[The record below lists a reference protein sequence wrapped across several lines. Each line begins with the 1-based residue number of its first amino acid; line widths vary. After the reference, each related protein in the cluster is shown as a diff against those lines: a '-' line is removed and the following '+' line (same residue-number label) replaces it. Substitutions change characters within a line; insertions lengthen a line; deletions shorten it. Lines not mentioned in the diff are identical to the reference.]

1 MKTRKRQGT
10 KRRMKG
16 GILSYLRD
24 LYSRRQQRLNN
35 RITDQ
40 QRSVYQQY
48 AFSRPQISCKNSG
61 ECLLFG
67 KEVEQLLSFFSN
79 FNLDMN
85 QYEAN
90 TTITLTK
97 LPVNSANGLVA
108 EVKFSK
114 ENFDAFALLKTP
126 LSLDAD
132 NLWYE
137 YLVGLKVNP
146 WSLIFPSLTMT
157 FGLYADIPLSNYRQK
172 KPTPFMFKGKVVAN
186 PTDVTQS
193 CLKENRQHLCLLT
206 QYFENTVSL
215 FQHKI
220 NKHPDLWYMYFQIY
234 YTLYYLGKLRFIH
247 NDLHANN
254 VLVVHLPKPMKFVY
268 DMVLMDGNKFQFS
281 FYSQE
286 LVKIIDYGRSK
297 VAVLT
302 NKEVNRRKEALFN
315 IAEKAAKQ
323 HFIGKEGPEY
333 AYVRK
338 KIRPDEVFKRFI
350 EGDRLL
356 LAELLEEIEDSDSS
370 AILNSLCNEDKCTDD
385 VILLDYIQRAKIEYQ
400 DYLKWKSKLSV
411 DELQNLQENEEIFLY
426 DKKYLSFVKPYLD
439 FFGKLHD
446 VMTGV
451 DPDSIGVG
459 AINAYNKLR
468 GWGGH
473 DPVITSSCG
482 NSIGYEM
489 ANLYVKGK
497 DFFHTERNKR
507 LIDDKDLLQSEK
519 PKEDNIRKYPLYKVF
534 DFCYEEA
541 KKVKKDRNIPDE
553 LYGTLYVKGPTME
566 PMVFTKA

>member
-1 MKTRKRQGT
+1 
-10 KRRMKG
+10 
-16 GILSYLRD
+16 
-24 LYSRRQQRLNN
+24 
-35 RITDQ
+35 
-40 QRSVYQQY
+40 
-48 AFSRPQISCKNSG
+48 
-61 ECLLFG
+61 
-67 KEVEQLLSFFSN
+67 
-79 FNLDMN
+79 
-85 QYEAN
+85 
-90 TTITLTK
+90 
-97 LPVNSANGLVA
+97 
-108 EVKFSK
+108 
-114 ENFDAFALLKTP
+114 
-126 LSLDAD
+126 
-132 NLWYE
+132 
-137 YLVGLKVNP
+137 
-146 WSLIFPSLTMT
+146 
-157 FGLYADIPLSNYRQK
+157 
-172 KPTPFMFKGKVVAN
+172 
-186 PTDVTQS
+186 
-193 CLKENRQHLCLLT
+193 
-206 QYFENTVSL
+206 
-215 FQHKI
+215 
-220 NKHPDLWYMYFQIY
+220 
-234 YTLYYLGKLRFIH
+234 
-247 NDLHANN
+247 
-254 VLVVHLPKPMKFVY
+254 
-268 DMVLMDGNKFQFS
+268 
-281 FYSQE
+281 
-286 LVKIIDYGRSK
+286 
-297 VAVLT
+297 
-302 NKEVNRRKEALFN
+302 
-315 IAEKAAKQ
+315 
-323 HFIGKEGPEY
+323 
-333 AYVRK
+333 
-338 KIRPDEVFKRFI
+338 VFKRFI

-370 AILNSLCNEDKCTDD
+370 AILNSLCNEDNCTDD

>member
-1 MKTRKRQGT
+1 MKTRKRRGT

-24 LYSRRQQRLNN
+24 LYSRRQQR
-35 RITDQ
+35 
-40 QRSVYQQY
+40 SVYQQY
-48 AFSRPQISCKNSG
+48 AFSRPQISCQNSG

-67 KEVEQLLSFFSN
+67 EEGEQLLSFFNN

-114 ENFDAFALLKTP
+114 EGFDAFALLKTP
-126 LSLDAD
+126 LKINAD

-137 YLVGLKVNP
+137 YLIGLKVNP

-157 FGLYADIPLSNYRQK
+157 FGLYADIPLSDYREG
-172 KPTPFMFKGKVVAN
+172 KPTPFKFKGKVVAN
-186 PTDVTQS
+186 SLDVTQS
-193 CLKENRQHLCLLT
+193 CLEENRQHLCLLT

-215 FQHKI
+215 HRHREK
-220 NKHPDLWYMYFQIY
+220 KHPDLWYMYFQIY

-247 NDLHANN
+247 NDLRANN

-302 NKEVNRRKEALFN
+302 NEEVKTRKEALFN
-315 IAEKAAKQ
+315 IAENAAMQ
-323 HFIGKEGPEY
+323 HFHEKDEEY

-338 KIRPDEVFKRFI
+338 KIRPDDMFELFI
-350 EGDRLL
+350 EGGRDL
-356 LAELLEEIEDSDSS
+356 LAELLEEIDDSDSS
-370 AILNSLCNEDKCTDD
+370 EILNSLCKEDKCSDD
-385 VILLDYIQRAKIEYQ
+385 VILFDYLQRAKKEYQ
-400 DYLKWKSKLSV
+400 DYLKWKKTLSYN
-411 DELQNLQENEEIFLY
+411 ERMNFQENEKIFLQN
-426 DKKYLSFVKPYLD
+426 KKYLSFVKPYLD
-439 FFGKLHD
+439 YFGKLHD

-451 DPDSIGVG
+451 NRDSVGVN
-459 AINAYNKLR
+459 AIKEYKSIN

-482 NSIGYEM
+482 NYIGYNM

-507 LIDDKDLLQSEK
+507 LIDDKDLLQSELRTR
-519 PKEDNIRKYPLYKVF
+519 ENIRENPLYEVF
-534 DFCYEEA
+534 DLCYEEA
-541 KKVKKDRNIPDE
+541 KELNMDRDVPEE

-566 PMVFTKA
+566 PMIFTKA

>member
-1 MKTRKRQGT
+1 MKTHKRRGT

-16 GILSYLRD
+16 GFVPYLRD
-24 LYSRRQQRLNN
+24 MYTRRKQRMND
-35 RITDQ
+35 RIKDQ

-48 AFSRPQISCKNSG
+48 AFSRPQISCQNSG

-67 KEVEQLLSFFSN
+67 EEGEQMLSFFSN

-90 TTITLTK
+90 TTIMLKK
-97 LPVNSANGLVA
+97 LPVNSANGIVA

-114 ENFDAFALLKTP
+114 DGFDAFALLKTP

-146 WSLIFPSLTMT
+146 WALIFPSLTMT
-157 FGLYADIPLSNYRQK
+157 FGLYANIPLSSYRQGK
-172 KPTPFMFKGKVVAN
+172 STPFKFKGKVVAN
-186 PTDVTQS
+186 PRDVTQS
-193 CLKENRQHLCLLT
+193 CMEENREHLCLLT
-206 QYFENTVSL
+206 QYFENTVALS
-215 FQHKI
+215 QHRK

-247 NDLHANN
+247 NDLHYNN
-254 VLVVHLPKPMKFVY
+254 VLVVDLPKPMKFVY
-268 DMVLMDGNKFQFS
+268 DMVMHDESKFQFE
-281 FYSQE
+281 FYSQK

-302 NKEVNRRKEALFN
+302 NEEVKTRKVELKV
-315 IAEKAAKQ
+315 IAEKAAMQ
-323 HFIGKEGPEY
+323 HYIGNKGPEY
-333 AYVRK
+333 AYVRE
-338 KIRPDEVFKRFI
+338 KIRPDEVFERFI
-350 EGDRLL
+350 QGDRIL

-385 VILLDYIQRAKIEYQ
+385 VILSDYIERAKKEYE
-400 DYLKWKSKLSV
+400 DYLSWKKKLSP
-411 DELQNLQENEEIFLY
+411 DELQNFEENEMIFLH
-426 DKKYLSFVKPYLD
+426 DKRYLSFVKPSLD
-439 FFGKLHD
+439 FYNELHN
-446 VMTGV
+446 VMMGDNTHGV
-451 DPDSIGVG
+451 EVIK
-459 AINAYNKLR
+459 AYNSR
-468 GWGGH
+468 FGWGGH

-482 NSIGYEM
+482 NYIGFET

-497 DFFHTERNKR
+497 DFFHTERNKP
-507 LIDDKDLLQSEK
+507 LTDDKDLLQMKVPEGTSIR
-519 PKEDNIRKYPLYKVF
+519 DNPLYTIF
-534 DFCYEEA
+534 YFCYA
-541 KKVKKDRNIPDE
+541 DATKLNKKRPIPTE
-553 LYGTLYVKGPTME
+553 LYGTLHVKGPTME